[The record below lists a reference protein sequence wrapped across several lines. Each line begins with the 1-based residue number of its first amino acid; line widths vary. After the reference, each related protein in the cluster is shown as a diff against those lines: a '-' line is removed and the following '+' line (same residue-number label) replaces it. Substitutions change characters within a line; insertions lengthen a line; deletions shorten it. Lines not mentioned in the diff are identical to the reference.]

1 MQKKSK
7 TILTAVVTAL
17 FVLSIGYFALLA
29 PTTAWYYQNEDKDL
43 SFTFGNFN
51 MDAPTLQTGEQQ
63 NLDVTLRGTTRFA
76 DAGESLFDEMT
87 HVVKLNAV
95 NAAGSDMSGNVTVKV
110 KQGETVLDVDNTDGL
125 KWFIYTPSSVA
136 ASVGAAAAN
145 TLKIANS
152 YSEQIDL
159 VLKLTPTSAA
169 TVYVDGVSNSLTG
182 GIANTITFSVA
193 SGAVCP
199 VSQLPN
205 DIAFELEVDSDVPA
219 GILGSGKTASG
230 TVPAAGKNIEIM
242 STAKTAID
250 SMLHASNSSWPLNYK
265 DLTGDRETAYETYNT
280 GAIAA
285 LKEYNSRGI
294 SVAPGETK
302 SIYIVFWAEFGNLKD
317 EFEVESEAADR
328 TMTTKHFGSAVENS
342 DPVEYTGLSI
352 EVSAGPDTG
361 GTQTSTLTIASAADV
376 SGQTQVKLYKWS
388 AGTGDW
394 ELYTG
399 AFTTGS
405 NQNADTGSSGIIT
418 VPGSGGS
425 AQIAGVYV
433 GSKFKVE
440 IQGTTTA
447 CFDGSVPGM
456 DTDETGKVID
466 GTVSNGSTTVTLL
479 SQTPTLT
486 ISSTANAAKHVK
498 VYRWNNNTWTALTGS
513 YQSLSSG
520 TWSNETVDYNNISPT
535 WITVPANGSARVELV
550 LNSKYKVEI
559 LDASTS
565 PAVHFNNS
573 GNATQIIGTASS
585 NNNEV
590 SIIPD

>member
-29 PTTAWYYQNEDKDL
+29 PTTAWYYQNEDKEL

-51 MDAPTLQTGEQQ
+51 MDAPTLQEGEQD
-63 NLDVTLRGTTRFA
+63 LDVTLRGTTRFA
-76 DAGESLFDEMT
+76 DAGEVLFDEMT
-87 HVVKLNAV
+87 HVVKLNAS
-95 NAAGSDMSGNVTVKV
+95 NASTSVMSGNVTIKV
-110 KQGETVLDVDNTDGL
+110 KQGGSVLDVDNTDGL

-136 ASVGAAAAN
+136 VTVGAAAAN

-152 YSEQIDL
+152 YNGEIDL
-159 VLKLTPTSAA
+159 VLKLNAAESASILA
-169 TVYVDGVSNSLTG
+169 DGVTKSLLPG
-182 GIANTITFSVA
+182 ENTFEFSIDAADVYT
-193 SGAVCP
+193 
-199 VSQLPN
+199 VSQLPAN
-205 DIAFELEVDSDVPA
+205 IAYELQIVSDDPA

-265 DLTGDRETAYETYNT
+265 DLTGNRETAYEAYNT

-285 LKEYNSRGI
+285 LKDYNSRGI

-302 SIYIVFWAEFGNLKD
+302 SIYVVFWAEFGNLKE

-328 TMTTKHFGSAVENS
+328 TMTTKHFGSTVENS

-361 GTQTSTLTIASAADV
+361 GTQTSTLTIASAAGV

-388 AGTGDW
+388 AGTGGW

-399 AFTTGS
+399 AFTTS
-405 NQNADTGSSGIIT
+405 TNQSAQNTGDSGVIT

-433 GSKFKVE
+433 GSQFKVE
-440 IQGTTTA
+440 IQGTTAA

-456 DTDETGKVID
+456 DTDETGKAIN
-466 GTVSNGSTTVTLL
+466 GTVSNSGNTVTIL

-486 ISSTANAAKHVK
+486 ISNAAGAAKHVK
-498 VYRWNNNTWTALTGS
+498 VYRWQSNTWTAVSGS
-513 YQSLSSG
+513 YQSLSGS
-520 TWSNETVDYNNISPT
+520 TWSNATVDTIAGL
-535 WITVPANGSARVELV
+535 TVPANGSARVTLAAG
-550 LNSKYKVEI
+550 SQYKLEI
-559 LDASTS
+559 TDSS

-573 GNATQIIGTASS
+573 GNATQIIGTVSEIT
-585 NNNEV
+585 NEV

>member
-63 NLDVTLRGTTRFA
+63 DLDVTLRGTTRFA

-87 HVVKLNAV
+87 HVVKLSATNASTSV
-95 NAAGSDMSGNVTVKV
+95 MSGNVTIKV
-110 KQGETVLDVDNTDGL
+110 KQGGSVLDVDNTDGL

-136 ASVGAAAAN
+136 VTVGAAAAN

-152 YSEQIDL
+152 YNGEIDL
-159 VLKLTPTSAA
+159 VLNLTPTESV
-169 TVYVDGVSNSLTG
+169 TVLADGVQKQLLSDIANSL
-182 GIANTITFSVA
+182 TFSVA
-193 SGAVCP
+193 AGAVYT
-199 VSQLPN
+199 VSQLPAN
-205 DIAFELEVDSDVPA
+205 IAYELQIVSDDPA

-265 DLTGDRETAYETYNT
+265 DLTGNRETAYEAYNT

-285 LKEYNSRGI
+285 LKDYNSRGI
-294 SVAPGETK
+294 SVAPDETK
-302 SIYIVFWAEFGNLKD
+302 IIYIVFWAEYGNLKD
-317 EFEVESEAADR
+317 EFEVESEPADR
-328 TMTTKHFGSAVENS
+328 TITTKYYRSEVPNS
-342 DPVEYTGLSI
+342 DPVTYERLSI

-361 GTQTSTLTIASAADV
+361 GTQTSTLTIASAAGV

-388 AGTGDW
+388 AGTGAW

-399 AFTTGS
+399 TFTTS
-405 NQNADTGSSGIIT
+405 TNQSAQNTGDSGVIT

-433 GSKFKVE
+433 GSQFKVE
-440 IQGTTTA
+440 IQGTTAA

-456 DTDETGKVID
+456 DTDETGKAIN
-466 GTVSNGSTTVTLL
+466 GTVSNGGNTVTIL

-486 ISSTANAAKHVK
+486 ISNAAGAAKHVK
-498 VYRWNNNTWTALTGS
+498 VYRWQSNNWTAVSGT
-513 YQSLSSG
+513 YQSLSGG
-520 TWSNETVDYNNISPT
+520 TWSNATVNT
-535 WITVPANGSARVELV
+535 TAGLTVPANGSARVSLAAG
-550 LNSKYKVEI
+550 SQYKLEI
-559 LDASTS
+559 TDSS
-565 PAVHFNNS
+565 PGVHFNDS
-573 GNATQIIGTASS
+573 GNATQIIGTVSEIT
-585 NNNEV
+585 NEV